1 MFQIGEIAKVVGEKL
16 QLVLAQIKT
25 RKMSELSAEVFLKLE
40 SKRDYQVEPTHQLL
54 HNKKFLLQLT
64 GRNLILLLD
73 RSTTVA
79 RLTAAI
85 SFTGICSISV
95 NIGTLAN
102 QNKLEEKKF
111 RCFHCKIPE
120 RLKSRTFSSSRS
132 FTLILTLSFGMANL
146 TNSMSKLLSFRVN

>member
-54 HNKKFLLQLT
+54 HNKKFVLQLT

-95 NIGTLAN
+95 NIGTIAN
-102 QNKLEEKKF
+102 QNK
-111 RCFHCKIPE
+111 
-120 RLKSRTFSSSRS
+120 
-132 FTLILTLSFGMANL
+132 
-146 TNSMSKLLSFRVN
+146 